1 MLRVECLGTVRART
15 AGHPLDLGGRRQR
28 SVLAV
33 LVAARGRTVAADT
46 FAEEVWAG
54 EPPPSAS
61 SALQAYVSRLR
72 TLLEPDRRPR
82 DPARVIVSAP
92 PGYALA
98 LPDEAVDTWQV
109 TSLVRRAGEAGD
121 AEAVGLVDEALAL
134 WVDEPFAEFADEAW
148 ARDEVARLV
157 GLRAHAVELRS
168 AAALRLGR
176 VAEAVADLDLHTR
189 RHPLR
194 ESGVALHA
202 RALYAAGRQA
212 DALAAIADL
221 RRRLD
226 DELGVRPG
234 PEVAALEV
242 DVLAQAEHLWSPAPT
257 APLVVAPPESF
268 TEDSALVGRDDETQ
282 RLLTAVRGVLASGR
296 PGTVWVEGD
305 AGIGKSAL
313 LDAVCHSIVAG
324 ENPPRLLRARCPEVS
339 GAPAG
344 VLWDAVL
351 PRSAVADR
359 PRLGYPL
366 ADAVTEA
373 VGPGP
378 VVVAV
383 EDLHRADD
391 LSLQVLRHLVQ
402 TADVPLAVVGT
413 FRADEVGPHLTAT
426 LAVTADHTV
435 ERLWLRGLPDD
446 RARLLLRRHVTT
458 PLPERVWRRLLDRA
472 AGNPL
477 FLRQLGRLVSAEGA
491 TAGDRLPHGVR
502 ELLRRRIER
511 LPPATVELL
520 GRAAVLGR
528 EIDVDVLVALEEE
541 SSGLTEPEVLDHLD
555 VGLVAGLLEV
565 QPDGRLAF
573 GHVLVRDTLE
583 DTVPPLRR
591 RRVHRT
597 ALEVLH
603 RLRPDAV
610 EPLARHASASLDART
625 AAGALPVLLEAAA
638 RSDDA
643 GAVRHLREAL
653 HALDLLG
660 APRAERTAVRLPLVA
675 ALARSGDT
683 LAARSE
689 RAVTVA
695 EARSGGEVLDVA
707 RAWAWPA
714 PLLWS
719 RRAAEDPAEAALVEI
734 DDVLRQ
740 VLALPTGPE
749 RDALVV
755 ELRCAEAL
763 ESDPGD
769 TRRVVVASAAAL
781 EVADRLGDP
790 LLVCRALNAAY
801 LGTFEHPTDYL
812 GRTAARLVEAA
823 RAAGRLD
830 YEAAGHFMLH
840 SAALG
845 EGDLGRARRH
855 AQDALRVSTQGQ
867 LSEMLLVDAV
877 LGATTALLDGDAEG
891 ARRRFEEVC
900 SQITASGDPN
910 GPQIEL
916 WARFSVEFVVGDTS
930 ALLPRVRAMEPRLPV
945 ELNDLLVCALLDAG
959 DADAARA
966 AWRPEDWQ
974 RDATWLFRTAVR
986 AWIAVR
992 LDDLAVARRC
1002 HADLLPWSGQVVR
1015 TLNGALVLGPVD
1027 HYLGLLAPLV
1037 GVPPPVPG
1045 TAGTAGRLVPARRI
1059 REPGRG

>member
-72 TLLEPDRRPR
+72 TLLEPERRPR
-82 DPARVIVSAP
+82 EPARVIVSSP

-109 TSLVRRAGEAGD
+109 TSLVRRAGEADD
-121 AEAVGLVDEALAL
+121 AAAVGLVDEALGL
-134 WVDEPFAEFADEAW
+134 WVDEPFAEFADEPW

-157 GLRAHAVELRS
+157 GLRAHAVELRA

-176 VAEAVADLDLHTR
+176 VAETVADLDLHVR

-212 DALAAIADL
+212 DALAAIGDL

-242 DVLAQAEHLWSPAPT
+242 DVLAHAEHLRPPVPA
-257 APLVVAPPESF
+257 APVVLAPPPEAVPSD
-268 TEDSALVGRDDETQ
+268 DSLVGRDDETA
-282 RLLTAVRGVLASGR
+282 RLLTAVRRVLASGR
-296 PGTVWVEGD
+296 PGAVWVEGD

-313 LDAVCHSIVAG
+313 LDAVCDALLADDD
-324 ENPPRLLRARCPEVS
+324 PPRVVRARCPEVS

-351 PRSAVADR
+351 PRPEGTD
-359 PRLGYPL
+359 RLGYPL

-378 VVVAV
+378 VVVAL

-402 TADVPLAVVGT
+402 TAEAPVAVLGT

-426 LAVTADHTV
+426 LAVTVDRTA

-446 RARLLLRRHVTT
+446 RARLLLRRNVTT

-491 TAGDRLPHGVR
+491 AAGERLPHGVR
-502 ELLRRRIER
+502 ELLRRRVER
-511 LPPATVELL
+511 LPPATVEVL

-528 EIDVDVLVALEEE
+528 DVDVDVLVALEEE
-541 SSGLTEPEVLDHLD
+541 WSGLAEPEVLDHLD

-565 QPDGRLAF
+565 QTDGRLAF

-610 EPLARHASASLDART
+610 EQLARHASASLDART
-625 AAGALPVLLEAAA
+625 AAAALPVLLEAAG
-638 RSDDA
+638 RGDDA

-653 HALDLLG
+653 RALDLLG

-689 RAVTVA
+689 RAVAVA
-695 EARSGGEVLDVA
+695 EARAGGSVLDVA

-740 VLALPTGPE
+740 VLELPPGPE

-769 TRRVVVASAAAL
+769 TRRVVAASAAAL

-801 LGTFEHPTDYL
+801 LGTFAHPTDHL
-812 GRTAARLVEAA
+812 AGTATRLVEAA
-823 RAAGRLD
+823 RAARRLD
-830 YEAAGHFMLH
+830 YEAVGHFMLH

-877 LGATTALLDGDAEG
+877 LGATTALLDGDAEA

-900 SQITASGDPN
+900 AQITASGDPN

-930 ALLPRVRAMEPRLPV
+930 GLLPRVRAMEPRLPV

-959 DADAARA
+959 DTDAARA

-992 LDDLAVARRC
+992 LADTGVARRC

-1037 GVPPPVPG
+1037 GVPPPAPA
-1045 TAGTAGRLVPARRI
+1045 AGTPVGRLVPARRA
-1059 REPGRG
+1059 